1 MIKRDH
7 FRRDHFSGQ
16 PVSYKQSETGQL
28 LLNTSLPFVIIVL
41 KCRLSVFLGLLLSSS
56 KSDSSYTFTSD
67 FIKKKQ
73 LIKFINNLTCS
84 RSADLN
90 NRYKLSSGTE

>member
-28 LLNTSLPFVIIVL
+28 LLNTSIVL